1 MAKIEE
7 KVEQLLAK
15 HPSLTRPEATKIITA
30 KNTRKRD
37 KRSEKI
43 IESMKKLSCM
53 KAKRVETNHSK
64 MRLLADI
71 TKMSNSA
78 LPLFCHACIR
88 NDTVVG
94 AC

>member
-1 MAKIEE
+1 
-7 KVEQLLAK
+7 
-15 HPSLTRPEATKIITA
+15 
-30 KNTRKRD
+30 
-37 KRSEKI
+37 
-43 IESMKKLSCM
+43 M

-78 LPLFCHACIR
+78 LPLFCHACLR